1 MNDRLHNLEIE
12 YQRKKHQIEKEQFSC
27 NHCWSQPQYDPEI
40 QKKPTGYEIVAQGSD
55 IYTIPCQYSNVQVP
69 RWSRVCKKCGKVEYT
84 YTTQPIIVGHEPKF

>member
-1 MNDRLHNLEIE
+1 MNDRLHNLDIE

-55 IYTIPCQYSNVQVP
+55 IYILYLVNTQMYKYLDGPEYAKNVL
-69 RWSRVCKKCGKVEYT
+69 K
-84 YTTQPIIVGHEPKF
+84 